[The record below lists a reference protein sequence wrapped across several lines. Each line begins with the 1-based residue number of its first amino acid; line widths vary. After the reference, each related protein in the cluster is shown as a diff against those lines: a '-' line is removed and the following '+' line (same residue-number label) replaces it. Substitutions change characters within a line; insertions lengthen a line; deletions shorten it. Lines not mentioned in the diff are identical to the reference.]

1 VSSETGW
8 DNLSFYL
15 NGQLHQRWN
24 GDVGWNTHLFT
35 VPAGTNLLEWRYSKD
50 FSVSAGLDAAFLDNI
65 DLPLAVPALA
75 STPGL
80 LAVSHQVNG
89 AVNLQVTGQPNRNYV
104 IQASND
110 LENWAS
116 ISTNRSD
123 SGTIYIVDPEAGGH
137 PVRFYRAV
145 VP

>member
-1 VSSETGW
+1 LSARWFPCRHATFRPRPKRLQPQQTRARDIVSV
-8 DNLSFYL
+8 LSF
-15 NGQLHQRWN
+15 
-24 GDVGWNTHLFT
+24 F
-35 VPAGTNLLEWRYSKD
+35 LLIH
-50 FSVSAGLDAAFLDNI
+50 F
-65 DLPLAVPALA
+65 
-75 STPGL
+75 
-80 LAVSHQVNG
+80 AVS
-89 AVNLQVTGQPNRNYV
+89 LV

>member
-1 VSSETGW
+1 
-8 DNLSFYL
+8 
-15 NGQLHQRWN
+15 
-24 GDVGWNTHLFT
+24 
-35 VPAGTNLLEWRYSKD
+35 
-50 FSVSAGLDAAFLDNI
+50 
-65 DLPLAVPALA
+65 
-75 STPGL
+75 
-80 LAVSHQVNG
+80 VNG